1 MSAENIIHALLVA
14 AAPVTALVG
23 TNIWPGELPQGTPMP
38 ALGISHISSTEHP
51 TISAPSAYTLVQ
63 TRIEITVLSRDY
75 VTLKSL
81 VGKVRAAC
89 NYQRGVI
96 ATYTVISVMQE
107 LIGPDMRDSDL
118 TLFSQ
123 TIDFMVTW
131 QQANP

>member
-14 AAPVTALVG
+14 NSAITAVVSDR
-23 TNIWPGELPQGTPMP
+23 IYPGELPQNTAMP
-38 ALGISHISSTEHP
+38 ALGVSHISTTERP
-51 TISAPSAYTLVQ
+51 TISAVSAFTLVQ
-63 TRIEITVLSRDY
+63 TRIEVTVLSKDY
-75 VTLKSL
+75 VTLKDL
-81 VGKVRAAC
+81 IKKVRAAC